1 MATIT
6 KIEID
11 GFKAFPNNFS
21 IDLSDGKNLLIY
33 GENGSGK
40 SSLYYALHVLMQS
53 VFKDDKGTKYFKP
66 GDTNGDKFIPNNEQL
81 ININRFDEAKA
92 NTYTPN
98 IRITFDDGKVW
109 RLDNGGL
116 QSENGGNESDIRMLN
131 KDSAFINHS
140 YISRFHAARNSEEI
154 NLWNVFYKDIL
165 PFLLPAGTSEFLADL
180 YDNIKREYNG
190 GVDTKNKV
198 FQDQITKFNDL
209 LNKYIDR
216 INIRINSIY
225 NDNFKNEGDKDLNIK
240 LIYYSKDHPDNAL
253 KEQYYLFCGKNTN
266 GANMF
271 YPPKIGIEI
280 KEAGVLIYKPQ
291 SYFNEAKLTAIAL
304 AVRFAAMSTTAITPG
319 SFLALDDMLISL
331 DMSNRA
337 KVMEYLLKLSDKY
350 KIYLFTHDKMF
361 FEYFKHKTQK
371 HQSEWVCKEI
381 YMDDNKIPY
390 IRNSEDYL
398 GQAEHFIKQH
408 EYEIAGNFL
417 RKAAELLCK
426 NFLPTKWQL
435 STDYSRLDL
444 NGLIQNCKKYAEES
458 GLKDVAIF
466 EELDGF
472 RKFIL
477 NPASHDSYDIIKYRY
492 EVEECLHTLHAFQ
505 SIVIIPTI
513 ETGASINKLDKGC
526 LIFNTNKE
534 SGYIVAVVD
543 NTNKGADA
551 KYWTDDFL
559 HVRPRKDSFN
569 QTQNM
574 LSLCKSFVSKL
585 PNENGKVEKATYMN
599 RSVEALKEESV
610 NINTFAE
617 QVFETPKL
625 VSEFKQYKE
634 TYQRERDIEID
645 DTFETESA
653 AIKRR
658 ATGSMTTIKL
668 DKNFDINIHGGEQ
681 YIVRGYDEEK
691 KMYYYQLFFKEEK

>member
-21 IDLSDGKNLLIY
+21 IDLPDGKNLLIY

-53 VFKDDKGTKYFKP
+53 VFKDDKGAKYFKP
-66 GDTNGDKFIPNNEQL
+66 GDTNGDEFIPNNEQL

-116 QSENGGNESDIRMLN
+116 QSENGGNDSEIRMLN

-165 PFLLPAGTSEFLADL
+165 PFHLPAGTSEFLGDL

-190 GVDTKNKV
+190 GVDIKNKA

-240 LIYYSKDHPDNAL
+240 LIYYSKNHPDNVL
-253 KEQYYLFCGKNTN
+253 KEQYYLFCEKNTN

-280 KEAGVLIYKPQ
+280 KEAGLLIYKPQ

-304 AVRFAAMSTTAITPG
+304 AVRFAAMSTTAITSG

-337 KVMEYLLKLSDKY
+337 KVVNFLLKISDKY
-350 KIYLFTHDKMF
+350 KIYIFTHDKAF
-361 FEYFKHKTQK
+361 YNYIVHIINQKGKSSDWTFKCISYNYTEKQPM
-371 HQSEWVCKEI
+371 VL
-381 YMDDNKIPY
+381 DD
-390 IRNSEDYL
+390 SCDYL
-398 GQAEHFIKQH
+398 SKAKYFYDLGDYETSAIYFRKTLEQNIGERLPFELKTRVDGGFLELQTLWDKFIKFYAHNGAPIDGEMQK
-408 EYEIAGNFL
+408 IFSAS
-417 RKAAELLCK
+417 KLL
-426 NFLPTKWQL
+426 
-435 STDYSRLDL
+435 
-444 NGLIQNCKKYAEES
+444 
-458 GLKDVAIF
+458 
-466 EELDGF
+466 
-472 RKFIL
+472 IL
-477 NPASHDSYDIIKYRY
+477 NPAAHFQRLANPIYKSELDEIFKLINYICGLSKIEKRLILEQGK
-492 EVEECLHTLHAFQ
+492 TLVFQ
-505 SIVIIPTI
+505 HPKENYTCSFVLDNDLVII
-513 ETGASINKLDKGC
+513 EG
-526 LIFNTNKE
+526 E
-534 SGYIVAVVD
+534 HIVAKIPKCKNIKWAYNGVEYWNFDLHRQDMD
-543 NTNKGADA
+543 NHLIG
-551 KYWTDDFL
+551 
-559 HVRPRKDSFN
+559 S
-569 QTQNM
+569 
-574 LSLCKSFVSKL
+574 
-585 PNENGKVEKATYMN
+585 
-599 RSVEALKEESV
+599 
-610 NINTFAE
+610 
-617 QVFETPKL
+617 TPKL
-625 VSEFKQYKE
+625 TKFVDNMINKVPLNITQKMFVENCK
-634 TYQRERDIEID
+634 ID
-645 DTFETESA
+645 DISLFDFMGNIDLLKIS
-653 AIKRR
+653 IK
-658 ATGSMTTIKL
+658 I
-668 DKNFDINIHGGEQ
+668 
-681 YIVRGYDEEK
+681 
-691 KMYYYQLFFKEEK
+691 